1 MSSKNLPNLLKFG
14 HNDISSDNLIKIYN
28 ELEEFKNNY
37 HHKLNHKIEKY
48 SKLIEITINFII
60 EAEISNN
67 LEIIDTFCSYD
78 FLKLFLE
85 LSKLNDYTID
95 FNIIQSFSILIIN
108 LKTKSILYFIF
119 SNNFINFL
127 ITKDYS
133 LYGDEFLSYYINFI
147 KSLSIRLDEN
157 TIHLFFRR
165 DTFCFPLIESVLK
178 YYNYKD
184 GMVRNVV
191 RNIIL
196 NILKIKSQYIEEYF
210 IKLPGISFFANLACQ
225 LRDYVMIFDENAFKD
240 NFKKV
245 LNYYDNII
253 DALYYI
259 QDIFSLNLI
268 KINYVLN
275 NCLFTYF
282 ILPVLCFS
290 IINSSPK
297 ISINVVLYIFI
308 ILFEYIKN
316 ENFNNCLFSI
326 IFFEKINEDFYHF
339 INSKTG
345 NDYYSK
351 EFNNQQNNLFSTFIS
366 LHYNHKFL
374 LNIQKNK
381 NDYIINFGDKFP
393 QLNEIYEKIKKY
405 ESTYKKHKNKTYLDV
420 KDKLVDIINKYL
432 TINEYDLMSSY
443 HKNLTYSTGIKLGT
457 FDMIE
462 NKNDIH
468 SISIMCLI
476 HKNFEY
482 NIENKKN
489 NFDNFKEN
497 EIKTNLFNFLNSKDD
512 NFILLIQILFYKIR
526 HSNISKILLKK
537 TNFENFDSL
546 VKQEQNNFN
555 LIDYDLNNENNNNI
569 QNNNSEEE
577 FNFSKNN
584 FTYDNNYFLKKC
596 IINLQNDKINFLN
609 YNFNLFFNDPPY
621 RELTLEFILKNIK
634 DSFINKN
641 LETSL
646 QPTNEIFKKINKI
659 LFFIINK
666 IIQIIS
672 SEKKYRENGYN
683 IFYLTWEI
691 YNKKYNEEN
700 FNNKLKFLINKPYII
715 LPINNEIENYPEIL
729 KYDLNLHNNQYL
741 NTYLLIFMQIY
752 DLKNML
758 NNKNNNLIKE
768 NFPLKIKD
776 KFKIGEIYSLN
787 SIKNSIKKKVYYIEK
802 NNLLDTSELLLLFH
816 DKIFL
821 IFSEMINENEFK
833 IKYKY
838 KLSNLAMYFN
848 KNDEL
853 INRIIVVTDFKTDI
867 KTEIKITFDNPT
879 DCEEVS
885 QYLIDKFIQS
895 KNEEYIHFKTYF
907 DEKLTEITN
916 EFEENENF

>member
-1 MSSKNLPNLLKFG
+1 MSSKNLPNLLKLC
-14 HNDISSDNLIKIYN
+14 HNEISSDNLISIYN
-28 ELEEFKNNY
+28 ELEELKNNY
-37 HHKLNHKIEKY
+37 HKYINKIDGFL
-48 SKLIEITINFII
+48 KLIEMTVNFII
-60 EAEISNN
+60 EAEIRNFS
-67 LEIIDTFCSYD
+67 EIIDTFCSYD

-85 LSKLNDYTID
+85 LSKLNNYKID
-95 FNIIQSFSILIIN
+95 FVIIQSFSLLIIN

-133 LYGDEFLSYYINFI
+133 LYSEEFLSYYINFI

-184 GMVRNVV
+184 GMIRNVV

-196 NILKIKSQYIEEYF
+196 NILKIKNKYIEDYF

-225 LRDYVMIFDENAFKD
+225 IRDYIMIFNENAFKD

-245 LNYYDNII
+245 LYYYDNII

-275 NCLFTYF
+275 NCLFTYL
-282 ILPVLCFS
+282 ILPILCFS
-290 IINSSPK
+290 IINDNPK
-297 ISINVVLYIFI
+297 ISINVVIYIFI

-316 ENFNNCLFSI
+316 ENFNNCLFSV
-326 IFFEKINEDFYHF
+326 IFFDKINEDFYHF

-351 EFNNQQNNLFSTFIS
+351 EYNYQQNNLFSTFIS
-366 LHYNHKFL
+366 LHYDLKFL
-374 LNIQKNK
+374 LNLQKNK
-381 NDYIINFGDKFP
+381 NDYILNFGDKFP
-393 QLNEIYEKIKKY
+393 QLSEIYEKIKKY
-405 ESTYKKHKNKTYLDV
+405 ENTYKKHKNKVYLDI

-432 TINEYDLMSSY
+432 SINEYDLMSSY
-443 HKNLTYSTGIKLGT
+443 HKNLTFSTGIKIGT

-462 NKNDIH
+462 NQNNIHDIC
-468 SISIMCLI
+468 IMCLI
-476 HKNFEY
+476 HKNFEF

-489 NFDNFKEN
+489 KYDNFKEN
-497 EIKTNLFNFLNSKDD
+497 DIKINLFNLLNSKDD
-512 NFILLIQILFYKIR
+512 NFILLLQILFYKIR

-537 TNFENFDSL
+537 TNFENFDSFI
-546 VKQEQNNFN
+546 KQDQNNFN
-555 LIDYDLNNENNNNI
+555 LIDYDLNNENNNKNNI
-569 QNNNSEEE
+569 QEE

-609 YNFNLFFNDPPY
+609 YNFNLFFNDPPC
-621 RELTLEFILKNIK
+621 RDLTIEFILKNIK

-641 LETSL
+641 METSF
-646 QPTNEIFKKINKI
+646 QPSNGILKKINKI
-659 LFFIINK
+659 LLFIIEK

-672 SEKKYRENGYN
+672 SERKYRENGYN

-691 YNKKYNEEN
+691 YNKDYNEEN
-700 FNNKLKFLINKPYII
+700 FNKKLKFLINKPYII
-715 LPINNEIENYPEIL
+715 LPINTEIENYPEIL
-729 KYDLNLHNNQYL
+729 KYNINLHNNQYL
-741 NTYLLIFMQIY
+741 NTYLLNYMQIY
-752 DLKNML
+752 DLKNLME
-758 NNKNNNLIKE
+758 NKNNNLIKE

-776 KFKIGEIYSLN
+776 KFKIGKIYSIN
-787 SIKNSIKKKVYYIEK
+787 TIKDSLKKKVYYLEK
-802 NNLLDTSELLLLFH
+802 NNLLDTSELLLLFN
-816 DKIFL
+816 DKNFL
-821 IFSEMINENEFK
+821 IFSEIINENEFK

-838 KLSNLAMYFN
+838 KLSNITMYFN
-848 KNDEL
+848 KEEEF
-853 INRIIVVTDFKTDI
+853 INRIFVVTNLKSEI
-867 KTEIKITFDNPT
+867 EIEIKIRFENPS
-879 DCEEVS
+879 DCQEVS
-885 QYLIDKFIQS
+885 QYLLDKFIQS
-895 KNEEYIHFKTYF
+895 KNEQYINFKSYF

-916 EFEENENF
+916 ELEDNENYV

>member
-14 HNDISSDNLIKIYN
+14 HNDISSNNLIKIYN

-37 HHKLNHKIEKY
+37 HKFSHKIDKY

-60 EAEISNN
+60 EAEIRNY

-85 LSKLNDYTID
+85 LSKLNNYLID

-196 NILKIKSQYIEEYF
+196 NILKIKSKYIEEYF

-225 LRDYVMIFDENAFKD
+225 LKDYVMIFNENAFKD

-339 INSKTG
+339 INSKIG

-351 EFNNQQNNLFSTFIS
+351 EFNNHQNNLFSTFIS

-374 LNIQKNK
+374 INIQKNK

-393 QLNEIYEKIKKY
+393 QLNEIYEKIKNY
-405 ESTYKKHKNKTYLDV
+405 ENSYKKHKNKTYLDI

-432 TINEYDLMSSY
+432 TPNEYDLMSSY
-443 HKNLTYSTGIKLGT
+443 HKNLTYSTGIKIGT

-462 NKNDIH
+462 NQNDILCV
-468 SISIMCLI
+468 SIMCLI
-476 HKNFEY
+476 HKNFEF

-489 NFDNFKEN
+489 KYDNFKEN
-497 EIKTNLFNFLNSKDD
+497 EIKKNLFNFLNSKDD
-512 NFILLIQILFYKIR
+512 NFILLLQILFYKIR

-537 TNFENFDSL
+537 TNFENYDSF
-546 VKQEQNNFN
+546 VNQDQNNFN
-555 LIDYDLNNENNNNI
+555 LIDYDLNNENNNN

-641 LETSL
+641 LETSF
-646 QPTNEIFKKINKI
+646 QPPNEILIKINKI
-659 LFFIINK
+659 LYFIINK

-691 YNKKYNEEN
+691 YNKEYNDEN
-700 FNNKLKFLINKPYII
+700 FNKKLKFLINKPYVI

-729 KYDLNLHNNQYL
+729 KYNLNLHNNQYL
-741 NTYLLIFMQIY
+741 NTYLLNFMHIY
-752 DLKNML
+752 DLKSML

-768 NFPLKIKD
+768 NFPL
-776 KFKIGEIYSLN
+776 IGQIYSLN
-787 SIKNSIKKKVYYIEK
+787 SIKNSLKKNVYYIEN

-816 DKIFL
+816 DKNFL

-833 IKYKY
+833 VKYKY

-848 KNDEL
+848 SNEEL
-853 INRIIVVTDFKTDI
+853 TNRIFIVTDFKSNI
-867 KTEIKITFDNPT
+867 KFEIKIIFDNPT
-879 DCEEVS
+879 DCQEVS

-895 KNEEYIHFKTYF
+895 KNEEYIHFKSYF

-916 EFEENENF
+916 ELDEDENF